1 MKASGRPVLLYDG
14 SCGLC
19 SRLVQF
25 VLRAD
30 PGGRL
35 RFGSL
40 QEGYARELWSR
51 HPELRDVD
59 SMAWVET
66 LPDGYERVSFR
77 SEAALRLARYLK
89 YPWRLLALTRLV
101 PRSLRD
107 RIYDYVARRRHQWFG
122 SAPACGLGTPQDQAR
137 FLLDPQF
144 SGTLT
149 RNT

>member
-1 MKASGRPVLLYDG
+1 MKASGRSVLLYDG

-30 PGGRL
+30 PAGTL

-51 HPELRDVD
+51 HPELREVN
-59 SMAWVET
+59 SMAWVDT
-66 LPDGYERVSFR
+66 SPDGRERVFIR

-89 YPWRLLALTRLV
+89 YPWRLLALTRIV

-107 RIYDYVARRRHQWFG
+107 RFYDYVARRRHQWFG
-122 SAPACGLGTPQDQAR
+122 SAPTCALGTPQDQAR

-144 SGTLT
+144 SGPSA